1 MERESIAFDVVIVG
15 AGPSGLAAAIRLMQ
29 LAEARGE
36 SRSVCVLEKGSEVGA
51 HILSGAVVE
60 TRALDELL
68 ADWGE
73 RGSPLDTPV
82 VGERFEFLS
91 ARRSIRLPTPPQMHN
106 AGNYVVSLGNVCRWL
121 AEQAEALGVE
131 VFPGFPA
138 AQVLY
143 AEDGRVRGVVT
154 RDMGLERD
162 GTPGPSYEPGVE
174 VHARQTI
181 FAEGCHGSLTKEL
194 MERFGL
200 REGVEPQTYG
210 LGLKEL
216 WDVSAGVHNA
226 GEVVHTVGWPM
237 DRETYG
243 GGFIYHQR
251 DQQIAVGFVVGLD
264 YRNPYRSPFEDFQC
278 FKTHPRVRAL
288 LEGGKRVA
296 YGARALVEGGYQSLP
311 RLDFPGGV
319 LAGDT
324 AGFLNVP
331 KIKGTHTA
339 MKSGMVAA
347 EAVDAALGAERVR
360 ATDLRERLEGTWLM
374 DELYR
379 ARNLRPS
386 FRRGLWA
393 GLAYSALD
401 TYVLRGRAPW
411 TLHHHADHAQ
421 LRPLSESTPI
431 DYPKP
436 DGVLTFDRL
445 SSVFLSNTNH
455 AEGQPVH
462 LRLRDAALPG
472 TLNRPVYGG
481 PEARY
486 CPAGVYEYVADEES
500 GEAVL
505 QINAQNCVHCKSCDI
520 KDPGQNIDWVV
531 PQGGDGPNYPNM

>member
-1 MERESIAFDVVIVG
+1 MERESIAFDAVIVG

-29 LAEARGE
+29 LGEAQGE
-36 SRSVCVLEKGSEVGA
+36 ERSICVLEKGSEVGA

-68 ADWGE
+68 PDWTE
-73 RGSPLDTPV
+73 RNSPLDTPM
-82 VGERFEFLS
+82 VGERFEFLT
-91 ARRSIRLPTPPQMHN
+91 ANRSFRLPTPPQMHN
-106 AGNYVVSLGNVCRWL
+106 TGNFVVSLGNVCRWL
-121 AEQAEALGVE
+121 AEQAESLGIE
-131 VFPGFPA
+131 IFPGFSA
-138 AQVLY
+138 AEVLY
-143 AEDGRVRGVVT
+143 DEEGAVYGVAT
-154 RDMGLERD
+154 RDMGLNRD
-162 GTPGPSYEPGVE
+162 NTPGPNFEPGVE
-174 VHARQTI
+174 IHARQTL
-181 FAEGCHGSLTKEL
+181 FCEGCHGSLTKEL
-194 MERFGL
+194 MDRFDL
-200 REGVEPQTYG
+200 RDGVDPQTYG

-216 WDVSAGVHNA
+216 WDVPADVHNP
-226 GEVVHTVGWPM
+226 GEVAHTVGWPM

-264 YRNPYRSPFEDFQC
+264 YRNPHRSPFEDFQR

-288 LEGGKRVA
+288 LKGGKRVS

-339 MKSGMVAA
+339 MKSGIVAA
-347 EAVDAALGAERVR
+347 EAVDAALNAGNAR
-360 ATDLRERLEGTWLM
+360 ATDLRDRLEDTWLM

-386 FRRGLWA
+386 FRHGFWA
-393 GLAYSALD
+393 GLAYSAVD

-421 LRPLSESTPI
+421 LRPLSESKPI

-436 DGVLTFDRL
+436 DGKLTFDRL

-462 LRLRDAALPG
+462 LRLRDAGIPG
-472 TLNRPVYGG
+472 QVNRPVYGG
-481 PEARY
+481 PETRY
-486 CPAGVYEYVADEES
+486 CPAGVYEYVRDEDS
-500 GEAVL
+500 GDEML

-520 KDPGQNIDWVV
+520 KDPKQNIDWVV
-531 PQGGDGPNYPNM
+531 PQGADGPNYPNM